1 MRVGGK
7 RRSRARGLLDAGRKV
22 ARRPTMR
29 FRTLFLF
36 VVLALTAIFALV
48 NWPAFTTPTSLSL
61 IFGTV
66 TAPLGL
72 VMLGVVFVLGAMCLA
87 YLIYVQ
93 GSALMDSRRHAREL
107 QAHRDL
113 VENAEASRYTELHGF
128 VSSEL
133 RKMER
138 LHADT
143 RAHLLAR
150 LDQLETRT
158 QRAMQEA
165 NQSLTHTLVEL
176 EDRME
181 HRGPNGVD
189 DPARH

>member
-1 MRVGGK
+1 
-7 RRSRARGLLDAGRKV
+7 
-22 ARRPTMR
+22 MR

-48 NWPAFTTPTSLSL
+48 NWPAFTAPTSLSL
-61 IFGTV
+61 VFGTV

-72 VMLGVVFVLGAMCLA
+72 VMLGIVLVLGAMCLA

-113 VENAEASRYTELHGF
+113 VENAEASRFTELRGF
-128 VSSEL
+128 VDAEL
-133 RKMER
+133 RKLEQVHTDLR
-138 LHADT
+138 QQIFT
-143 RAHLLAR
+143 R
-150 LDQLETRT
+150 LDQMEVRT

-176 EDRME
+176 EDRIE
-181 HRGPNGVD
+181 HRAPNGG